1 MMNVEDFKIIYAED
15 DIDAANL
22 VKFSLEKEGFKLIHF
37 PDGAGVTKAIQD
49 EKPKLVLLDYSM
61 PVKDGITVLREIK
74 SIPEIS
80 HIPVVMITAV
90 SKIEDVKTILDLGV
104 VDYIIKPFSPHELAP
119 RLRNIFKNIN
129 K

>member
-1 MMNVEDFKIIYAED
+1 MIKVEDFKVVYAED
-15 DIDAANL
+15 DLEAANL
-22 VKFSLEKEGFKLIHF
+22 IKYSLEKEGFKLIHF
-37 PDGAGVTKAIQD
+37 PDGCGVAKAVQN

-61 PVKDGITVLREIK
+61 PIKDGITVLREIK

-80 HIPVVMITAV
+80 HIPVVMITAL

-104 VDYIIKPFSPHELAP
+104 VDYIIKPFSPSELAP
-119 RLRNIFKNIN
+119 RLRKIFDNVN